1 MKQEPFEAGT
11 YYHIFNRGNNKEN
24 IFKEEG
30 NYTYFLQLTKKYLK
44 ETCNIYAY
52 CLLPNHFHLLLKIK
66 ENEQLPI
73 DFQNGKKKLH
83 QAFSNLF
90 NAYTKSIN
98 KRYNRTGSLFQ
109 EHLHRIRVNTE
120 EYLRE
125 LVLYIHLNPE
135 KHGIEHNFSSYCH
148 SSYRAYLSNKP
159 SLLERTEIFNLFN
172 DRENFIYCHNSKKV
186 NLELLKEIDEMD

>member
-90 NAYTKSIN
+90 N
-98 KRYNRTGSLFQ
+98 
-109 EHLHRIRVNTE
+109 
-120 EYLRE
+120 
-125 LVLYIHLNPE
+125 
-135 KHGIEHNFSSYCH
+135 
-148 SSYRAYLSNKP
+148 
-159 SLLERTEIFNLFN
+159 